1 MVWWWLCCCWWWIWC
16 QGVYY
21 DGVYLVC
28 FVVGGVFGVVQC
40 WFGFGFVVGGCCG
53 MDIVECGVC
62 FGSLRVYC
70 GVGSGI
76 GWGVGGFEC

>member
-1 MVWWWLCCCWWWIWC
+1 
-16 QGVYY
+16 
-21 DGVYLVC
+21 
-28 FVVGGVFGVVQC
+28 
-40 WFGFGFVVGGCCG
+40 